1 MKIGPTWRVLLA
13 LLIGLLVGAVAAG
26 MGDGWRDPAVRIA
39 SAIGGLWLDALK
51 MTVIPLIVALL
62 VTGIVGGAD
71 AARQGGVAAQSML
84 WFALLLTASAIFGAI
99 VMPALL
105 NIFPLPEAA
114 AAALRTG
121 LAGVDKE
128 AAASSVPGLADFVRS
143 IVPPNIFPL
152 PEAAAAALRTGL
164 AGVDKEAAASSV
176 PGLADFVRSIVPPNI
191 FKAAADGAILQIV
204 VFTALFAFALTRL
217 PEEKRRPLASFFE
230 SLGDAMLVIIGWIL
244 WLAPVGVL
252 ALAFAV
258 GAGAGG
264 AAFGAVLHYVLL
276 VSSLGIAILLAA
288 YVVAALGARWPIGRF
303 ARAMIAPQAVAIS
316 TQSSLASLPA
326 MLGAAGELN
335 VAPASADVTLP
346 LSVAL
351 FRATGPAMNMGVAIY
366 VAHWLNIPLSPLAL
380 IAGIAVAAIT
390 TYSAVSL
397 PGQLSFVSNIA
408 PISLAMGVPIEPL
421 AILIAVETIPDIF
434 RTLGNVTMDVA
445 VTGAVAR
452 RTRAPTAV
460 GRLAD

>member
-13 LLIGLLVGAVAAG
+13 LVIGLLAGALAAG
-26 MGDGWRDPAVRIA
+26 NGDGWRDPAVRVA
-39 SAIGGLWLDALK
+39 STIGGLWLDALK

-71 AARQGGVAAQSML
+71 AARQGGVAGRSMA
-84 WFALLLTASAIFGAI
+84 WFAVLLTASAIFGAL
-99 VMPALL
+99 VMPALIGL
-105 NIFPLPEAA
+105 FPLPQAA
-114 AAALRTG
+114 AAALRAG
-121 LAGVDKE
+121 LAGVDLQAT
-128 AAASSVPGLADFVRS
+128 AASVPGMADFVRS
-143 IVPPNIFPL
+143 IVPPN
-152 PEAAAAALRTGL
+152 
-164 AGVDKEAAASSV
+164 VV
-176 PGLADFVRSIVPPNI
+176 
-191 FKAAADGAILQIV
+191 KAAADGSILQIV
-204 VFTALFAFALTRL
+204 VFTALFAFAITRL
-217 PEEKRRPLASFFE
+217 PEYKRRPLAQFFDA
-230 SLGDAMLVIIGWIL
+230 LGEAMLVIIGWIL
-244 WLAPVGVL
+244 WLAPLGVL

-288 YVVAALGARWPIGRF
+288 YAVAAVAARWPLGKF

-326 MLGAAGELN
+326 MLGAARDLGVPTAN
-335 VAPASADVTLP
+335 ADVTLP

-366 VAHWLNIPLSPLAL
+366 VAHWLGISLSPMALA
-380 IAGIAVAAIT
+380 AGIGVAAIT

-408 PISLAMGVPIEPL
+408 PIALSMGVPIEPL
-421 AILIAVETIPDIF
+421 AILIAVETVPDIF

-452 RTRAPTAV
+452 RSVDPAV
-460 GRLAD
+460 SP

>member
-62 VTGIVGGAD
+62 VTGIVGGTD

-105 NIFPLPEAA
+105 NIY
-114 AAALRTG
+114 
-121 LAGVDKE
+121 
-128 AAASSVPGLADFVRS
+128 
-143 IVPPNIFPL
+143 PL

-326 MLGAAGELN
+326 MLGAAGELD

>member
-143 IVPPNIFPL
+143 IVPPNIF
-152 PEAAAAALRTGL
+152 
-164 AGVDKEAAASSV
+164 
-176 PGLADFVRSIVPPNI
+176 
-191 FKAAADGAILQIV
+191 KAAADGAILQIV

-217 PEEKRRPLASFFE
+217 PEEKRRPLASFFD

-252 ALAFAV
+252 ALAFTV

-452 RTRAPTAV
+452 RAAGAGAATAV

>member
-143 IVPPNIFPL
+143 V
-152 PEAAAAALRTGL
+152 
-164 AGVDKEAAASSV
+164 
-176 PGLADFVRSIVPPNI
+176 VPPNI

-452 RTRAPTAV
+452 RTGAPTAV